1 MGKIVCEDGLVR
13 CWRLN
18 ENERIVCFSS
28 DNPWYKAQ
36 CTVSILK
43 TDGLNP
49 QHIGVLNEFAA
60 HLLHGVPLTA
70 DAQDGLNAIIL
81 SNAIHLA
88 GWTGQEIRVPAD
100 EETFVKMLDKKIAAS
115 RRKDGVNI
123 TFDTDHMGTGALQE
137 N

>member
-1 MGKIVCEDGLVR
+1 
-13 CWRLN
+13 
-18 ENERIVCFSS
+18 
-28 DNPWYKAQ
+28 
-36 CTVSILK
+36 VSILK

-100 EETFVKMLDKKIAAS
+100 EEAFVKMLDKKIAAS